1 MITETDEKYLKR
13 CVELAEEALGK
24 GNAPFGSMLVSDS
37 GEVLFEDH
45 NRNADGDDTRHPE
58 FEIARW
64 AAVNMSEADRRKAT
78 VYTSGEH
85 CSMCASAHGLVGLG
99 RIVCASSTEQ
109 LKSWQKE
116 LGVDPGMLKGLRVA
130 EVINGVEID
139 GPDERLSEAV
149 RKLQYTYH
157 QRS

>member
-99 RIVCASSTEQ
+99 RIVYASSTEQ

-116 LGVDPGMLKGLRVA
+116 LGVDPGMLKGLRVP

-139 GPDERLSEAV
+139 GPDERLSESV